1 MISGLGGREPR
12 HESRG
17 SGYSRLGRFEEAVQD
32 YTVVIDLD
40 PENDLEYFNRGIA
53 YHYLEPHEEVVK
65 DLTRA
70 VDLDPTTSQLK
81 LF

>member
-1 MISGLGGREPR
+1 MSPEDQVIADW
-12 HESRG
+12 
-17 SGYSRLGRFEEAVQD
+17 RFEEAVQD

-53 YHYLEPHEEVVK
+53 YHYLELHEEVVK

-70 VDLDPTTSQLK
+70 VDLDPTNGLAK
-81 LF
+81 ALLE

>member
-1 MISGLGGREPR
+1 MSPEDQVIANW
-12 HESRG
+12 
-17 SGYSRLGRFEEAVQD
+17 RFEEGVQD

-40 PENDLEYFNRGIA
+40 PENDLVYFNRGIA
-53 YHYLEPHEEVVK
+53 YHYLELHDEVVK